1 MVLETAGLSLSESSF
16 VNDINPPYKSSCSRQ
31 NLPRS
36 LSSLTYTHIQML
48 TLLLVMQMSRTVRI
62 ILMLTMM
69 MTNYIPPEMDRHDG
83 ANTQEEPF
91 NLSQRL
97 ATLSVNDVKVDLI

>member
-36 LSSLTYTHIQML
+36 LSSLTYTHIKML
-48 TLLLVMQMSRTVRI
+48 TLLLVMQMSRTIRI
-62 ILMLTMM
+62 IL

-97 ATLSVNDVKVDLI
+97 PTLSVNDVKVDLI